1 MSFGLKI
8 VADEGPPGMR
18 VARGADKL
26 MITKI
31 ELESG
36 GRGVP
41 FISAMATLSGQ
52 APEYLPAGAFDGN
65 PKTAWAIS
73 GYNEVP
79 KAFLAMK
86 FAQPLTTVADTTLT
100 IRIRQDADLR
110 RATLGRFRAALSPSE
125 YSWPTPDLGKEIPD
139 PVLRA
144 LRIAEAQRT
153 PAQKTAIANH
163 FEWAAPESQTALT
176 ECSTLEQS

>member
-8 VADEGPPGMR
+8 VADEGLPGMR

-26 MITKI
+26 MITEI
-31 ELESG
+31 ELESA
-36 GRGVP
+36 GRRVP
-41 FISAMATLSGQ
+41 FISAMANLSGQ

-86 FAQPLTTVADTTLT
+86 FAQPLTTVADTILT
-100 IRIRQDADLR
+100 VRIRQDADLR
-110 RATLGRFRAALSPSE
+110 RATLGRVRVALSRSE
-125 YSWPTPDLGKEIPD
+125 YSWPTADPGKKIPES
-139 PVLRA
+139 VLPA
-144 LRIAEAQRT
+144 LRVAQTHRT
-153 PAQKTAIANH
+153 PAHKTAIANH
-163 FEWAAPESQTALT
+163 LEWTS
-176 ECSTLEQS
+176 